1 MKEQIKLLLTYNQS
15 ENKEVIRILEGL
27 SADERLL
34 DRKSYYKSL
43 HGIADHIALVEVFYE
58 KAILANFTKLN
69 NIKPTELSEKID
81 FNAISFENFPTLKTV
96 LEKADDEYMEIFNN
110 LSEEELNTII
120 TRNSPR
126 GVVTSPA
133 WVIILQQINHGIHHR
148 GQIMQILEEMNID
161 ANFGMLKYQ

>member
-1 MKEQIKLLLTYNQS
+1 MREQIKLLLTYNQN

-27 SADERLL
+27 SEDERLL

-58 KAILANFTKLN
+58 KAIVDGITKLS
-69 NIKPTELSEKID
+69 NIKPTELSEIID
-81 FNAISFENFPTLKTV
+81 FNAISFQNFTILKTV
-96 LEKADDEYMEIFNN
+96 LEKADDEYMELFNN
-110 LSEEELNTII
+110 LTEEDLNTMI

-148 GQIMQILEEMNID
+148 GQIMQMLEEMDID